1 MPPAGIDHTKL
12 NLVRPS
18 PGNLLKF
25 STLVLQL
32 FKDLLEYYSCMYS
45 GTALVLSL
53 VQLYMYTSTI

>member
-1 MPPAGIDHTKL
+1 MY
-12 NLVRPS
+12 

-25 STLVLQL
+25 STLVLKL

-53 VQLYMYTSTI
+53 VYEYYIVCFKIVIPTKFSRCPVTSV